1 MNKINNANWNQRP
14 EGANWGE
21 FGPDDQLGRLNWIDA
36 SARVAAARE
45 IQDGLSFSL
54 SLPLDVPRQ
63 PILNPRRKGPVISP
77 SRKNGVPVFN
87 FPLGDETPGATD
99 VISDDVVTMSPQY
112 STQWDAFGH
121 VCSCF
126 DTDGSGTAK
135 PVGYNGFRVVGHSP
149 ATSDNFDGA
158 AALSIDPMAR
168 HGIQGRGVLI
178 DLRHHFGDD
187 ARLVSFADI
196 EHVMKADQIQVRKG
210 DIVCF
215 HTGLAD
221 IALNLLADD
230 DHQILKTSCC
240 ALDGNDPALLEWI
253 TQSGVSALAADN
265 HAVEKRNYTLKAEKG
280 PLLPLHEHCLVKL
293 GIPLGELWHLS
304 TLAQWLRNHKRHAFF
319 LTAPPIYL
327 PGMVG
332 APVNPIA
339 TV

>member
-1 MNKINNANWNQRP
+1 MTTQWKQRP
-14 EGANWGE
+14 DGSNWGD
-21 FGPDDQLGRLNWIDA
+21 FGAEDQLGRLNWIDA
-36 SARVAAARE
+36 RVRAEAARE
-45 IQDGLSFSL
+45 IVTGQSFSL

-63 PILNPRRKGPVISP
+63 PVLNPRRAGPVIQA
-77 SRKNGVPVFN
+77 SRKNGVPIFN
-87 FPLGDETPGATD
+87 FPLGGDTPGATD
-99 VISDDVVTMSPQY
+99 VVSDDVVTMSPQY

-126 DTDGSGTAK
+126 DADGSGTAA
-135 PVGYNGFRVVGHSP
+135 PVGYNGFRVVPH
-149 ATSDNFDGA
+149 AQASDGPFTGA

-178 DLRHHFGDD
+178 DLRHHFGDE
-187 ARLVSFADI
+187 ARLVSFVDI
-196 EHVMKADQIQVRKG
+196 EYVIKTDDINIRKG

-221 IALNLLADD
+221 IALNLKADD
-230 DHQILKTSCC
+230 DHEILKTTCC
-240 ALDGNDPALLEWI
+240 ALDGNDAALRDWI
-253 TQSGVSALAADN
+253 TQSQVSALAADN
-265 HAVEKRNYTLKAEKG
+265 HAVEKRNYTLTARRG

-304 TLAQWLRNHKRHAFF
+304 VLAQWLRNHKRHAFF

-332 APVNPIA
+332 APVNPVA

>member
-1 MNKINNANWNQRP
+1 MTTQWKQRP
-14 EGANWGE
+14 DGANWGD
-21 FGPDDQLGRLNWIDA
+21 FGAEDQLGRLNWIDA
-36 SARVAAARE
+36 DARVQAARE
-45 IQDGLSFSL
+45 IVTGQSFSL

-63 PILNPRRKGPVISP
+63 PVLNPRRAGPVIQA
-77 SRKNGVPVFN
+77 SRKNGVPIFN
-87 FPLGDETPGATD
+87 FPLGGDTPGATD
-99 VISDDVVTMSPQY
+99 VVSDDVVTLSPQY

-126 DTDGSGTAK
+126 DADGSGTAA
-135 PVGYNGFRVVGHSP
+135 PVGYNGFRVVPHAQAADGP
-149 ATSDNFDGA
+149 FTGA

-178 DLRHHFGDD
+178 DLRHHFGDE

-196 EHVMKADQIQVRKG
+196 DYVIKTDRIEVRKG

-221 IALNLLADD
+221 IALNLDADD
-230 DHQILKTSCC
+230 DHEILKTACC
-240 ALDGNDPALLEWI
+240 ALDGNDPALRDWV
-253 TQSGVSALAADN
+253 TQSQISALAADN
-265 HAVEKRNYTLKAEKG
+265 HAVEKRNYTLAAKRG

-304 TLAQWLRNHKRHAFF
+304 ALAQWLRNHKRHAFF

-332 APVNPIA
+332 APVNPVA